1 MDHGPSTR
9 RRKID
14 LARSSIGVGNKLG
27 DCLDRYCWIDRH
39 HKGPVTDGSN
49 RRGVS
54 NEIEIEFV
62 EKRVRSCIS
71 RNHDKERIAV
81 GGRTDDRLCGDV
93 ARSPRP
99 ALDDKRLAE
108 AIR

>member
-14 LARSSIGVGNKLG
+14 LAWSRLDVGNKLG
-27 DCLDRYCWIDRH
+27 DCLGRYCWIDRH

-49 RRGVS
+49 RCGVS
-54 NEIEIEFV
+54 NKIKINLV
-62 EKRVRSCIS
+62 KKRVRVCFS
-71 RNHDKERIAV
+71 RNHEKELIAV
-81 GGRTDDRLCGDV
+81 GGRTDNRLGGDV
-93 ARSPRP
+93 SRSPRP